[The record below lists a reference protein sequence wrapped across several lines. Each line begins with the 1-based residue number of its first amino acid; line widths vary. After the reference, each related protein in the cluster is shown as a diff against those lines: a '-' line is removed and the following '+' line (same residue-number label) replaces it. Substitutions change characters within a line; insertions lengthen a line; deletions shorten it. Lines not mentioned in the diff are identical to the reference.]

1 MIKKEDL
8 TLLLQEL
15 MALPAETE
23 FLEFK
28 EAKNDFNLG
37 DIGKYFSALSNEANL
52 KVKRYGW
59 LIFGIQDK
67 PRKVVGSH
75 YRVNRAVLDRLKSE
89 IANHTTDHITFI
101 EIYELFLPEG
111 RVVMFQIPAAPLGLP
126 LSWKGHYYGRTAE
139 SIGAL
144 NLQEIEQIRSEHRE
158 YDWSAQICPGATIE
172 DLDLGAIARARIEYK
187 NKNPRLVQEVDA
199 WNDKTFLNKAR
210 LTIQDKITRSTIILL
225 GKEESEQF
233 INPGVAKIT
242 WKLNDDQGMEKD
254 YQHFGP
260 PFLLHTDEVYS
271 KIRNLNYRYL
281 PDNSLFPYELKQYD
295 PYLIRETLHNCIAH
309 QDYELGG
316 RINVVE
322 RSDELLF
329 TNLGTFLPGS
339 VENVISTD
347 APLEQYRNYFLANA
361 MVNLNM
367 IDIIGSGIKKMFNL
381 QRQRHFPLPDYD
393 LDEPKRV
400 KVRILGKIIDEN
412 YTRLLIKRPD
422 LDMKTVIYI
431 DKVQKGLPLSSQ
443 DLKKLRALGLIEGRK
458 SKLYVSAQ
466 VASLTDG
473 KSDYIKNRA
482 FDDAHY
488 KDMIIEFITKFRSA
502 NRRDVDKLVMD
513 KLSDVL
519 TEDKKSKKIS
529 NLLYDMAKNDG
540 TIINTGS
547 DHRPVWVLLKSTNK

>member
-1 MIKKEDL
+1 MDGL
-8 TLLLQEL
+8 
-15 MALPAETE
+15 
-23 FLEFK
+23 FSVFK
-28 EAKNDFNLG
+28 TSHG
-37 DIGKYFSALSNEANL
+37 
-52 KVKRYGW
+52 
-59 LIFGIQDK
+59 
-67 PRKVVGSH
+67 VGSH

-89 IANHTTDHITFI
+89 IAIHTTDHITLI
-101 EIYELFLPEG
+101 EIYELFLTEG

-126 LSWKGHYYGRTAE
+126 VSWKGHYYGRTAE
-139 SIGAL
+139 SLGAL
-144 NLQEIEQIRSEHRE
+144 NLQEIEQIRSEHRD
-158 YDWSAQICPGATIE
+158 YDWSAQICLNATID
-172 DLDLGAIARARIEYK
+172 DLDIEAIARARIEYK
-187 NKNPRLVQEVDA
+187 NKNPRLVQDVDT
-199 WNDKTFLNKAR
+199 WDDKTFLNKAR
-210 LTIQDKITRSTIILL
+210 LTIQDKITRTAIILL

-242 WKLNDDQGMEKD
+242 WKLNDDLGMEKD

-260 PFLLHTDEVYS
+260 PFLLNTDEVYS

-281 PDNSLFPYELKQYD
+281 QDNSLFPYELKQYD

-309 QDYELGG
+309 QDYELSG

-329 TNLGTFLPGS
+329 TNLGTFLPGT

-347 APLEQYRNYFLANA
+347 APLEKYRNYFLANA

-367 IDIIGSGIKKMFNL
+367 MDIIGSGIKKMFNL

-393 LDEPKRV
+393 LNEPKRV

-422 LDMKTVIYI
+422 LDMKTVINI
-431 DKVQKGLPLSSQ
+431 DKVQKGLPLASQ
-443 DLKKLRALGLIEGRK
+443 DLKRLRALGLIEGRK

-488 KDMIIEFITKFRSA
+488 KDMIIEFITKFGSA

-519 TEDKKSKKIS
+519 TDDKKRKKIS
-529 NLLYDMAKNDG
+529 NLLYDMSKNDG

-547 DHRPVWVLLKSTNK
+547 DRRSVWVLLKSK